1 MRPLKRPMFRNG
13 GPIKEGIMDGMKE
26 PQAINTV
33 GNNANRDAMGRE
45 KHAFFLPFLGANALR
60 TAALRA
66 APRIANF
73 FRTQVGTRGP
83 GQARVVV
90 PGTGKTTQLGG
101 GKSVYQ
107 SGTKLVDKAGPS
119 QPIYEPN
126 LAGRIIMQD
135 PTVRTAGAIIKG
147 VTSPA
152 VKGPVAS
159 AARLVFSPTG
169 LATGLYYAN
178 GKFFNKDTNEEVPPP
193 DGEVVLGDR
202 VGTSGAPG
210 GGDPNMFLEPRKKE
224 MSDEERKAAMNKEMD
239 ARKKYYYELMGMDK
253 MKKDAAYNTLI
264 DASNQIRE
272 GGNIK
277 DQLKSGDLVS
287 NVINSLSKNL
297 DKSVD
302 LKKQIDAAIL
312 KAEIT
317 KDVNR
322 EKDQLDAKVKNAQL
336 ALYNKKLDGLDLR
349 ESIAS
354 YYDKNK
360 VMPSG
365 SQLASLARVTE
376 GIDAKVEDTQAV
388 KDWMEE
394 NNSNEAGYFET
405 LVKSGNLPA
414 GNYVINNRIFNFDGE
429 KITALL

>member
-1 MRPLKRPMFRNG
+1 MKPLKRPMFRNG
-13 GPIKEGIMDGMKE
+13 GPLKEGIMHGMQDGGLANNE
-26 PQAINTV
+26 GPRRAALV
-33 GNNANRDAMGRE
+33 GNPMYDQTKGLDGRTR
-45 KHAFFLPFLGANALR
+45 HVVPLVAGLGS
-60 TAALRA
+60 AALRFLPAVYRGFKASRAYTPFSQNLGIAGRLKDIFKPSAGIRA
-66 APRIANF
+66 AMAEPGAKQGFAVGSLLKSNPLTLGLPTASLLAEGTVGAAKMAPDLLKTYANMVIPF
-73 FRTQVGTRGP
+73 ADPFDTSGGPKETKKTDLQRTDKITNVGDVST
-83 GQARVVV
+83 
-90 PGTGKTTQLGG
+90 KTTPPGG
-101 GKSVYQ
+101 SKDLSDAEK
-107 SGTKLVDKAGPS
+107 TKLEEDRINSTKQKYYKLMGVDK
-119 QPIYEPN
+119 
-126 LAGRIIMQD
+126 L
-135 PTVRTAGAIIKG
+135 
-147 VTSPA
+147 
-152 VKGPVAS
+152 
-159 AARLVFSPTG
+159 
-169 LATGLYYAN
+169 
-178 GKFFNKDTNEEVPPP
+178 NKDAV
-193 DGEVVLGDR
+193 
-202 VGTSGAPG
+202 
-210 GGDPNMFLEPRKKE
+210 
-224 MSDEERKAAMNKEMD
+224 
-239 ARKKYYYELMGMDK
+239 
-253 MKKDAAYNTLI
+253 YNTLI
-264 DASNQIRE
+264 DASTKIRE

-322 EKDQLDAKVKNAQL
+322 EKDQLDAQVKRKQL
-336 ALYNKKLDGLDLR
+336 ELYDKKLDGLDLR